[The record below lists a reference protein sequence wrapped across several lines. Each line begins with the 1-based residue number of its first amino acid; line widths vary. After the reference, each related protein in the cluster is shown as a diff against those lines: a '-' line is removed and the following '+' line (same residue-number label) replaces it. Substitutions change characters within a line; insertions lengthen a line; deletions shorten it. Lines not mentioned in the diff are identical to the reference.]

1 AEDTVPETTVA
12 EVPESTVDENTTD
25 AIPESTVD
33 AVAEDTT
40 DEVVNVEAKAEQ
52 TTDAVSESTT
62 DEQTVDS
69 VEESTVPENVITEFK
84 PEETTSVSVPPS
96 ILLTTTL
103 VTTASTAGE
112 AITVF
117 EVKSPEGNNI
127 FSFNFDEKGTTLIV
141 KNNLSSEELS
151 YDMSNEL
158 QNSPTN
164 EIGINISEFGMSI
177 VVNGSDVASMEFNQ
191 VIDMPTSLT
200 VTEAPNLEQEGVS
213 ISGLDADIIPAVMNS
228 SEDTF
233 ASFEDIVLDLELAS
247 SKESE
252 SLSSDLLSSNS
263 ELNLSDMV
271 ADESDNIDLS
281 NIVSSQPKEESSS
294 SETGKNEP
302 QGESPFD
309 IINNNQQHQELASSV
324 IIPIDHDT
332 M

>member
-1 AEDTVPETTVA
+1 
-12 EVPESTVDENTTD
+12 EVPESTVDESTVD
-25 AIPESTVD
+25 AVPESTVD

-40 DEVVNVEAKAEQ
+40 DEVVNVEAKDEQ

-62 DEQTVDS
+62 DEQTTDS
-69 VEESTVPENVITEFK
+69 VAESTVPENVITEFK

-103 VTTASTAGE
+103 VTTTSTAGE
-112 AITVF
+112 GTTVF

-177 VVNGSDVASMEFNQ
+177 VVNGSDVATMEFNQ

-200 VTEAPNLEQEGVS
+200 VTEAPNLEHEGVS

-228 SEDTF
+228 SEDAF

-247 SKESE
+247 IKEPE
-252 SLSSDLLSSNS
+252 SLSSDLLSGNN

-271 ADESDNIDLS
+271 GDESDNIDLS
-281 NIVSSQPKEESSS
+281 NILSSQPKEESSS
-294 SETGKNEP
+294 ETPKNEP

-309 IINNNQQHQELASSV
+309 VINNNQQHQELASSV

-332 M
+332 I